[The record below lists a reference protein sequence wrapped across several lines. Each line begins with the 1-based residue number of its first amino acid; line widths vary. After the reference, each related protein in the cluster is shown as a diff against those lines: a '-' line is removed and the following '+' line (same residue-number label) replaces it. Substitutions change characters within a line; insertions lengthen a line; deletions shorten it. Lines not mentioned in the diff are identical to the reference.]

1 MGECVKVVSKG
12 NIGKKRVKEAA
23 IQSCSKE
30 CLLQKFRKTYRK
42 ILAIEYLLK

>member
-30 CLLQKFRKTYRK
+30 CLLHKFRKTHRK
-42 ILAIEYLLK
+42 ILASNF